1 MRSRQLLLV
10 VILAIC
16 IVGGNWLV
24 TMLSL
29 QHWQG
34 KEPPRLAIQEALSLD
49 PHLVSEE
56 LSKLLNDLSKR
67 LARIEEALAKA
78 DLSPTREVTHGEA
91 MDRLVVILRQIEAK
105 IDSLRLVSGVAA
117 ASIGQLAQN
126 YPAVNRTAVLSRL
139 EMTLDQLQQDLILK
153 TVENI
158 LTIFGKPTEIRSRT
172 EHWILDYIVDDKR
185 LSVYVRSGVVVQVDK
200 SL

>member
-1 MRSRQLLLV
+1 MRSRQLFLV
-10 VILAIC
+10 VMLAIC

-24 TMLSL
+24 TMLTL
-29 QHWQG
+29 QHWQDH
-34 KEPPRLAIQEALSLD
+34 EPPRLAIQEELSSG
-49 PHLVSEE
+49 PRLVSDEM
-56 LSKLLNDLSKR
+56 SKLLNDLGQR
-67 LARIEEALAKA
+67 LARIEEALATTA
-78 DLSPTREVTHGEA
+78 LSPTREVTYGDA
-91 MDRLVVILRQIEAK
+91 IDGLVVMLKQIEAK
-105 IDSLRLVSGVAA
+105 IDSIRLVSGVAS

-126 YPAVNRTAVLSRL
+126 YPAVNRPAVLLRL
-139 EMTLDQLQQDLILK
+139 EMTLEQLQQDLLLK

-158 LTIFGKPTEIRSRT
+158 LTLFGKPTEIRSRT